1 VDETM
6 ERELTDTERMLRD
19 TFRSYFAREI
29 DPYVPQM
36 ERGELLP
43 YDLMRAMHRTLG
55 LDAIYHPRV
64 RSHVAGASAASDEGG
79 TGPSDAGRGPAVD
92 HRPASEPAPQA
103 DGALTGLDPNT
114 ERYARITFSVEMSRV
129 SPSFALSYGA
139 SVGLF
144 AGNVL
149 GKGSPEQIERF
160 ALPVLRQERIGA
172 WGLTEPGSGSDALGG
187 MKSTARRDGDAFVLN
202 GSKTFITN
210 APYADV
216 FLIYAR
222 LDDGSSRGS
231 IQPFLVERGTPGLTT
246 GPPMKKMGMRG
257 SPTGEVF
264 LDDARVPAAQ
274 LLGGGVRE
282 RDHVKSSLATERIGL
297 AVMSYGIA
305 ERCFEI
311 ARDYAKERRQFG
323 RPIADYQLVQHRLA
337 RMYVAV
343 SNCRRIVYADYLARR
358 ALEESLAD
366 VCAGKL
372 YCAEMGTFVAF
383 EAIHVLAGN
392 GYMEEYVV
400 ERLAR
405 DAKLIELG
413 GGTTEM
419 QILTIARELLR
430 DA

>member
-1 VDETM
+1 MDL
-6 ERELTDTERMLRD
+6 ELTDTERMLRD
-19 TFRSYFAREI
+19 TFRSYFTREI
-29 DPYVPQM
+29 EPQVPRM
-36 ERGELLP
+36 ESGELLP
-43 YDLMRAMHRTLG
+43 YDLMRAMQRNLG
-55 LDAIYHPRV
+55 LDALLAKSLSGTRD
-64 RSHVAGASAASDEGG
+64 AA
-79 TGPSDAGRGPAVD
+79 A
-92 HRPASEPAPQA
+92 AP
-103 DGALTGLDPNT
+103 GGLDPNT
-114 ERYARITFSVEMSRV
+114 ARYARTVFTVEMARV

-139 SVGLF
+139 SLGLF
-144 AGNVL
+144 GGNVA
-149 GKGSPEQIERF
+149 GKGTPAQIERF
-160 ALPVLRQERIGA
+160 VVPVMRCEKIGA
-172 WGLTEPGSGSDALGG
+172 WGLTEPGAGSDALRG
-187 MKSTARRDGDAFVLN
+187 MKTTARRDGDSYVLT

-222 LDDGSSRGS
+222 VAGGTLDGS
-231 IQPFLVERGTPGLTT
+231 IQAFIVERGTPGLSS

-264 LDDARVPAAQ
+264 LDAVRVPADQ
-274 LLGGGVRE
+274 LLGGGVRQ
-282 RDHVKSSLATERIGL
+282 RDHVKSSLAVERGGL
-297 AVMSYGIA
+297 SVLSYGIA

-311 ARDYAKERRQFG
+311 ARDYARTREQFG
-323 RPIADYQLVQHRLA
+323 QPIANFQLVQGRLS

-343 SNCRRIVYADYLARR
+343 SNCRRIVYADYLAGRP
-358 ALEESLAD
+358 LTESVAD

-383 EAIHVLAGN
+383 EAIHILAGN

-419 QILTIARELLR
+419 QILTIAREILGR
-430 DA
+430 VE

>member
-1 VDETM
+1 MDL
-6 ERELTDTERMLRD
+6 ELNDTERMLRG
-19 TFRSYFAREI
+19 TFRDFFSREI
-29 DPYVPQM
+29 EPHVPAM
-36 ERGELLP
+36 EHGELLP
-43 YDLMRAMHRTLG
+43 YDLMRHMHRTLG
-55 LDAIYHPRV
+55 LDALLSSVGGKRG
-64 RSHVAGASAASDEGG
+64 RADARDGG
-79 TGPSDAGRGPAVD
+79 TATAATVQTHAAAAEAGTAF
-92 HRPASEPAPQA
+92 
-103 DGALTGLDPNT
+103 GLDANVA
-114 ERYARITFSVEMSRV
+114 RYARTTFTVEMTRV

-139 SVGLF
+139 STGLF

-160 ALPVLRQERIGA
+160 ARPVLRTEKIGA
-172 WGLTEPGSGSDALGG
+172 WGLTEPGAGSDALRG
-187 MKSTARRDGDAFVLN
+187 MRTTARRDGDHYVLN

-222 LDDGSSRGS
+222 TDGG
-231 IQPFLVERGTPGLTT
+231 
-246 GPPMKKMGMRG
+246 RG
-257 SPTGEVF
+257 SPTGEIF
-264 LDDARVPAAQ
+264 LDDVHVPADQ

-282 RDHVKSSLATERIGL
+282 RDHVKASLAVERGGL
-297 AVMSYGIA
+297 SVMSYGIA

-311 ARDYAKERRQFG
+311 ARDYALERRQFG
-323 RPIADYQLVQHRLA
+323 QPIANFQLVQSRLA

-343 SNCRRIVYADYLARR
+343 SNCRRIVYADWLAGRT
-358 ALEESLAD
+358 LKESLAD
-366 VCAGKL
+366 VCAAKL

-419 QILTIARELLR
+419 QILTIARDLLGT
-430 DA
+430 A

>member
-1 VDETM
+1 M
-6 ERELTDTERMLRD
+6 ALELTDTERLLRD
-19 TFRSYFAREI
+19 AFRGYFTRVVEPRVAA
-29 DPYVPQM
+29 M
-36 ERGELLP
+36 ESGELLP
-43 YDLMRAMHRTLG
+43 YDLMRDMHRELG
-55 LDAIYHPRV
+55 LDGML
-64 RSHVAGASAASDEGG
+64 AGGGGAEGA
-79 TGPSDAGRGPAVD
+79 TGAEKG
-92 HRPASEPAPQA
+92 
-103 DGALTGLDPNT
+103 GLDPNT
-114 ERYARITFSVEMSRV
+114 ARYARTTFTVEMSRV

-139 SVGLF
+139 SIGLF
-144 AGNVL
+144 GANVL
-149 GKGSPEQIERF
+149 GKGSPQQVERF
-160 ALPVLRQERIGA
+160 AIPVLRCERIGC
-172 WGLTEPGSGSDALGG
+172 WCLTEPGAGSDALRG
-187 MKSTARRDGDAFVLN
+187 MKTTARRDGDSYVLN

-216 FLIYAR
+216 FLVYAR
-222 LDDGSSRGS
+222 VQGGELDGS
-231 IQPFLVERGTPGLTT
+231 IQPFIVERDAAGLST

-264 LDDARVPAAQ
+264 LDDVRVPADR
-274 LLGGGVRE
+274 LLGGGVRQ
-282 RDHVKSSLATERIGL
+282 RDHVKSSLAAERGGL
-297 AVMSYGIA
+297 SVLSYGIA

-311 ARDYAKERRQFG
+311 ARDYAGQRQQFG
-323 RPIADYQLVQHRLA
+323 QPIANYQLVQNRLA

-343 SNCRRIVYADYLARR
+343 SNCRRIVYADYLAGR
-358 ALEESLAD
+358 ALNESVAD

-419 QILTIARELLR
+419 QILTIAREILKEG
-430 DA
+430 